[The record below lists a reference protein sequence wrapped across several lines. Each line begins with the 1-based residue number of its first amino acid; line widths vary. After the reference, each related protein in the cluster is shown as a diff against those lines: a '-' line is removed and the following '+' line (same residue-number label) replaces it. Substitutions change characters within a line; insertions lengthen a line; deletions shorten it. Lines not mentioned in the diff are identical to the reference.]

1 MFVGVIAPDTD
12 SWDIISIVVSVYM
25 IWDSYT
31 LKPFIPVDMLNV
43 HTYIYIVVY
52 SRTFAVVFL
61 TGTETIFTP
70 YCSIYLPKKFR
81 YLINIF
87 YVPLEHGYPIYI
99 DYFSHQQDF

>member
-1 MFVGVIAPDTD
+1 
-12 SWDIISIVVSVYM
+12 
-25 IWDSYT
+25 
-31 LKPFIPVDMLNV
+31 MLNV

-61 TGTETIFTP
+61 TGTETYVYALLFD
-70 YCSIYLPKKFR
+70 IYLPKKLR

-99 DYFSHQQDF
+99 DYFFDQQDF